1 MSYSAKVTF
10 TLTSVHILQ
19 KPFADLIIGGGGRK
33 PKYKCLLRKTMNV
46 TNSLVLWLIPGHYG
60 SS

>member
-19 KPFADLIIGGGGRK
+19 KPFADLIIGGGEENQNI
-33 PKYKCLLRKTMNV
+33 NV
-46 TNSLVLWLIPGHYG
+46 Y
-60 SS
+60 